1 MAGTFQC
8 SVVTPEKTVVDRE
21 ARFVALPA
29 HDGEMGVLRGRAPIV
44 VKLDVGALRI
54 DTGEATEVLYIEGG
68 FAEMVH
74 NRLTV
79 LTEQALRPD
88 ELDVEAADALLAEAQ
103 AMGHGVGGDGAFERR
118 QRAIKGAKL
127 RKQMAR

>member
-1 MAGTFQC
+1 MPGTFQC
-8 SVVTPEKTVVDRE
+8 SVVTPERTVVECE

-29 HDGEMGVLRGRAPIV
+29 HDGEMGVLRDRAPIV

-54 DTGEATEVLYIEGG
+54 ETAEGTEVLFIEGG

-79 LTEQALRPD
+79 LTEQAVRPED
-88 ELDVEAADALLAEAQ
+88 LDAGEADSLLEEAR
-103 AMGHGVGGDGAFERR
+103 AMGHGAGEDGTFELR
-118 QRAIKGAKL
+118 QRAIKGARL
-127 RKQMAR
+127 RKRMAP